1 MLRLHSKERILNLL
15 TEACNRRVWAY
26 YFVLIMAISGCSS
39 TTVFTAYPSKINPI
53 IHDLSAGKPVNLA
66 QSLTGERES
75 SDQILYNMERGRT
88 AHVMG
93 DLDVS
98 MKDFNSSIV
107 RIKQNDQKATISASA
122 IGAYVAANVTNDNAI
137 PYVGDGYERVLLHHY
152 QALNYLFK
160 RDIEGAGVEF
170 RLANR
175 EQEEAL
181 KQFAREIEDA
191 QQEAEQKRTKN
202 SEAVVEQKYAQMDE
216 VAGRVKN
223 SFQNAYS
230 FYLSGFVYELNK
242 LPNDAYIDYKRA
254 LEIYPHNRYLQK
266 DVLRLAAA
274 LEMNEDLDALR
285 SRFRIDPAV
294 RYNNDARNNGEL
306 LVIYEDGFVPQK
318 KEIKI
323 PLPIPTVGLVAIAF
337 PIYDSE
343 WTPQIPLT
351 INESNILIGSTETI
365 CDFRVL
371 AVKALKEKA
380 PIIATRQV
388 IRAIAKGIQSKTAEK
403 KAGTL
408 GLILDGIW
416 NYLSENADLR
426 SWLTLPS
433 NAQILRVSLPAGTH
447 KLLLERA
454 GINDQVYADVEI
466 STNGKTVL
474 HVIRA
479 GNQFYT
485 TSILFPS

>member
-1 MLRLHSKERILNLL
+1 
-15 TEACNRRVWAY
+15 
-26 YFVLIMAISGCSS
+26 
-39 TTVFTAYPSKINPI
+39 
-53 IHDLSAGKPVNLA
+53 
-66 QSLTGERES
+66 
-75 SDQILYNMERGRT
+75 MERGRT

-122 IGAYVAANVTNDNAI
+122 IGANVAANVTNDNAI